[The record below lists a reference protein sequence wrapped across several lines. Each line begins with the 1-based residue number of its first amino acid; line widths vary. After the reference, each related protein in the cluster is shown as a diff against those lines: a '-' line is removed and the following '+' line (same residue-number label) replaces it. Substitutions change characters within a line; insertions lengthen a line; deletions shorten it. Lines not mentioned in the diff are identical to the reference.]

1 VQTVLTIVYFTGI
14 LAQIIIRPPY
24 ARQARKVE
32 KVHRQVTAYEQVI
45 LWVLTFGGLVLP
57 LVYVLT
63 DWLAFADY
71 PFSASLKTA
80 LGVLGVLIFG
90 LALWLFWRAHRDLGA
105 YWSPSLGL
113 SANQRLIT
121 DGVYGSIRHP
131 MYASQLLFGI
141 SQAFVLQNWI
151 AGFGGLIT
159 FLLLYFVRVPK
170 EEAMMLD
177 QFGDQYRDYCQ
188 RTGRILPRLGGRHR

>member
-1 VQTVLTIVYFTGI
+1 
-14 LAQIIIRPPY
+14 
-24 ARQARKVE
+24 
-32 KVHRQVTAYEQVI
+32 
-45 LWVLTFGGLVLP
+45 LP

-90 LALWLFWRAHRDLGA
+90 PALWLFWRAHRDLGA
-105 YWSPSLGL
+105 YWSPSLEL

-131 MYASQLLFGI
+131 M
-141 SQAFVLQNWI
+141 
-151 AGFGGLIT
+151 
-159 FLLLYFVRVPK
+159 
-170 EEAMMLD
+170 
-177 QFGDQYRDYCQ
+177 
-188 RTGRILPRLGGRHR
+188 